1 MPKVTQRGRPPKTP
15 GEAKRAQFNT
25 RVRPSLKSAL
35 DVAAQANRRS
45 VSEEVEARL
54 EQSFSLETILG
65 SQEALLPAA
74 AFALAGQHA
83 AEATGQPVADWRN
96 DRHCYEE
103 AMLALLE
110 VLWRQHPGPGD
121 IPWRARRYWLQR
133 AIGRLA
139 APYRETLNEE
149 DLTLRPSEIDFF
161 SRVES

>member
-1 MPKVTQRGRPPKTP
+1 MPKVTRRGRPPKTP

-74 AFALAGQHA
+74 AFALAGQHV
-83 AEATGQPVADWRN
+83 AEASGHPVAEWRN

-110 VLWRQHPGPGD
+110 VLWRQHPAPSD
-121 IPWRARRYWLQR
+121 IPWQARRYWLER

-139 APYRETLNEE
+139 APYRQSLNEK
-149 DLTLRPSEIDFF
+149 DLTLRPSAVDLL
-161 SRVES
+161 SAVES